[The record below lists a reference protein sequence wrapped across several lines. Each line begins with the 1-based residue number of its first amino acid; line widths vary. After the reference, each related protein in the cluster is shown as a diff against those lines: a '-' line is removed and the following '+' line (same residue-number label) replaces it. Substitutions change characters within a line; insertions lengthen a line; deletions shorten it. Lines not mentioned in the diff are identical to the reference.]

1 MKKIISYITIL
12 LAVMGCSTGP
22 AYTVSMHPDG
32 TLSLTL
38 TRPKPEPLAPI
49 KPEK

>member
-1 MKKIISYITIL
+1 MKKILSYITIL

-38 TRPKPEPLAPI
+38 TRPKPEPEPVVTPD
-49 KPEK
+49 K